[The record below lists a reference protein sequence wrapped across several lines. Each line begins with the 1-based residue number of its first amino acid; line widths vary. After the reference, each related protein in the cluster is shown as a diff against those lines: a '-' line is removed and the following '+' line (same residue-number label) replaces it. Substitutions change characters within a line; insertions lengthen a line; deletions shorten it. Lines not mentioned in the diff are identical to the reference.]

1 MEEMNGTL
9 WDSWMIIMESMR
21 DIEEED
27 EVEQKEK
34 FFKLKEIKR
43 KPP

>member
-1 MEEMNGTL
+1 
-9 WDSWMIIMESMR
+9 MIIMESMR
-21 DIEEED
+21 DIEEEED
-27 EVEQKEK
+27 EVEQIGK

>member
-1 MEEMNGTL
+1 
-9 WDSWMIIMESMR
+9 MIIMESMR
-21 DIEEED
+21 DIEEEED

>member
-21 DIEEED
+21 DIEED
-27 EVEQKEK
+27 EVEQIEK